1 MSLSQSLSISLAGLN
16 ANQRSLDVVAG
27 NIANAETEGYTRK
40 TVSQT
45 ALIAND
51 RVNGVRVGE
60 VERVL
65 NAEVQ
70 SQARSLAGVNVGNG
84 ITADYL
90 NRLDVAFGAPGE
102 PTAIDTTFNNA
113 IASLEALSTSP
124 EDFNAQI
131 QALNDLQIFTSQLN
145 SLTDTIQGLRQEA
158 DFGIQQ
164 SISQANDALAS
175 LEDVN
180 RRILT
185 NGSTSENSAFLQDE
199 RDQYIDQL
207 SQLIDIEVTPTANNG
222 VNITTTSGLTLFSSG
237 PAQLNFVQ
245 AGTVVANSSTEN
257 GTLFNPTITSG
268 NDIFTNL
275 LGSIGVQEGA
285 VAAYGEIRDDVL
297 VEVQNQLDAFA
308 AQISL
313 AISNVDVD
321 STAVAGGLAVD
332 TVGAVD
338 GNQVS
343 LGFTDATG
351 QAQSVTLIQVSDP
364 ALLPVD
370 NGFTAEPNDIVI
382 GVDFNSPTA
391 AADIQAALD
400 AELPTNGIS
409 FATAGTTLSVT
420 TAGVASVDDLS
431 ANITN
436 SGFTDNGVAFALF
449 QDGQSGG
456 AFTNEV
462 GVSGGQVGYAGRIQL
477 SAQVLADPSLLS
489 RFTSNVGNTG
499 DSSRVDFILEQINE
513 DTVTVSPNTGIGS
526 ASNPITTTASD
537 FLQTIISTQGQRSQA
552 AQNASDASQISFNN
566 VQAIF
571 QSESEVNI
579 DVELARLIELEQ
591 AFQANARV
599 LTTIQDLADALFN
612 AVR

>member
-1 MSLSQSLSISLAGLN
+1 MSLSQSLNISLAGLN
-16 ANQRSLDVVAG
+16 ANQRALDVVAG

-40 TVSQT
+40 TISQT
-45 ALIAND
+45 ALISND
-51 RVNGVRVGE
+51 RVNGVRVGD

-70 SQARSLAGVNVGNG
+70 SQARSLAGINVGNG
-84 ITADYL
+84 ITADFL
-90 NRLDVAFGAPGE
+90 NRVDVAFGSPGE
-102 PTAIDTTFNNA
+102 PTAIDTTFNNV

-131 QALNDLQIFTSQLN
+131 QAVNDFQVFTSQLN
-145 SLTDTIQGLRQEA
+145 SLTDTIQSLRQEA
-158 DFGIQQ
+158 DLGLQQ
-164 SISQANDALAS
+164 SISQANDALAG

-185 NGSTSENSAFLQDE
+185 NGSSAQNTAFLQDE

-207 SQLIDIEVTPTANNG
+207 SQLIDIEVTPTSNNG

-237 PAQLNFVQ
+237 AAQLNFTP

-257 GTLFNPTITSG
+257 GTLFNPTVTLGSSV
-268 NDIFTNL
+268 FTNL
-275 LGSIGVQEGA
+275 LGPIGVQEGA
-285 VAAYGEIRDDVL
+285 VAAYGEIRDGVL
-297 VEVQNQLDAFA
+297 VEVQSQLDAFA

-332 TVGAVD
+332 TTNIVD

-343 LGFTDATG
+343 LDFTDTTG
-351 QAQSVTLIQVSDP
+351 QTQSVTFIQVSNP

-370 NGFTAEPNDIVI
+370 SDFTADPNDIVI

-391 AADIQAALD
+391 ATDIQAALD
-400 AELPTNGIS
+400 AALPTNGITI
-409 FATAGTTLSVT
+409 ATAGTTLSAT
-420 TAGVASVDDLS
+420 TVGAATVDALS

-449 QDGQSGG
+449 QDGASGG
-456 AFTNEV
+456 TFTNEV
-462 GVSGGQVGYAGRIQL
+462 GANGSQVGYAGRIQL
-477 SAQVLADPSLLS
+477 SDEILADPSLLS
-489 RFTSNVGNTG
+489 RFTSGAGNTG
-499 DSSRVDFILEQINE
+499 DSSRVDFVLEQFNE
-513 DTVTVSPNTGIGS
+513 DLSTISPDTGIGS
-526 ASNPITTTASD
+526 AFNPITTTAAD
-537 FLQTIISTQGQRSQA
+537 FLQTIISTQGQRSEA
-552 AQNASDASQISFNN
+552 AQNASAASQISFNN
-566 VQAIF
+566 IQAIF

-599 LTTIQDLADALFN
+599 LTTVQDLADALFN